1 MSDNLGGDWW
11 TKGDIVN
18 QFNLIVAASDEST
31 ALETGDGKVTFRMP
45 HAVRITEVRASVV
58 TAPVGSAITVD
69 ITKNGVSI
77 LSTLLTIDD
86 GEKSSVTATV
96 RAVLNAAVADCADD
110 DEISINIDQVG
121 SSTAGAGLK
130 VAIKGHR

>member
-1 MSDNLGGDWW
+1 MNNTGGDWW
-11 TKGDIVN
+11 TQGDQRVN
-18 QFNLIVAASDEST
+18 EFSLVVAASDEST